1 MQTIDSPFLPLLP
14 MTHRRALALMVLVTL
29 LWSTAGVVSRQ
40 LTQAQGFEV
49 TFWRS
54 AFTLLSLLAWWA
66 WRDGLAGWGPLR
78 ARSRVLWAS
87 GLCWAVMFTAFM
99 MALTLTTVAKV
110 LVVMALGPLF
120 TALLAW
126 ALLGQR
132 PGWRTAAAVLL
143 AGAGVAFLFG
153 GQGSVWELG
162 PLVALAVPV
171 AASLNWVLLQRHG
184 GGGVSLQHAVG
195 LGALLSALATLP
207 LAWPF
212 QASGADIGWLALLGA
227 TQLALP
233 CVLLVYLM
241 RVLKSTEVALLALL
255 ELVFGIAWA
264 WLLAGEAL
272 SGRQLAGCAMVLA
285 GVLLNELH
293 GLYGL
298 RLRQKGLIASSRLPG
313 G

>member
-1 MQTIDSPFLPLLP
+1 
-14 MTHRRALALMVLVTL
+14 MTHRRALVLMVLVTL

-40 LTQAQGFEV
+40 LTAAQGFEV

-54 AFTLLSLLAWWA
+54 AFTLLSLVLWWLLREGRA
-66 WRDGLAGWGPLR
+66 GLAPLLV
-78 ARSRVLWAS
+78 RSPVLWGS

-99 MALTLTTVAKV
+99 MAITLTTVANV

-132 PGWRTAAAVLL
+132 LTVRTLAAVGL
-143 AGAGVAFLFG
+143 AGAGVATMFG
-153 GQGSVWELG
+153 GQGLAVGLG

-171 AASLNWVLLQRHG
+171 AASLNWILLQRHG
-184 GGGVSLQHAVG
+184 RGSGVSLPHAVA

-212 QASGADIGWLALLGA
+212 QASAGDLGWLAFLGA

-233 CVLLVYLM
+233 CVLVVHLM
-241 RVLKSTEVALLALL
+241 RVLSATEVALLALL

-264 WLLAGEAL
+264 WIFAGEAL
-272 SGRQLAGCAMVLA
+272 GAGALAGSALVLA
-285 GVLLNELH
+285 GVVLNEL
-293 GLYGL
+293 
-298 RLRQKGLIASSRLPG
+298 RLRSTQLLA
-313 G
+313 